1 MGGLTFQASDYNIG
15 EGFCLHD
22 TVEYNNKLWFIGGLR
37 QGGSFVLKDLF
48 GNKVE
53 KAHSK
58 IKFLQ
63 HNNSYLESEVRV
75 AFPSTL

>member
-1 MGGLTFQASDYNIG
+1 MVYWRIKT
-15 EGFCLHD
+15 
-22 TVEYNNKLWFIGGLR
+22 K
-37 QGGSFVLKDLF
+37 GSFVLKDLF

-63 HNNSYLESEVRV
+63 HNNSYLEIWGVCN
-75 AFPSTL
+75 